1 MEVKV
6 ERKDKPGRSCSIGD
20 TRRFYLFLTAKY
32 TDNHS
37 FAATHAVFRSHSV
50 QDHDQDPAK
59 QADQPASPARR
70 RIFQAAAAVGL
81 GTQLPAAQAAAPAKA
96 RKPAPGSLDAKL
108 KAHVKNVVVIYL
120 ENRSFNNLFA
130 DFPGLAQP
138 LSEVPAAATV
148 QRDRDGSVLGE
159 LPKIWG
165 GMVPAR
171 QNIGGKDYLIKED
184 DIQHLPNAPFKLLDA
199 AGKPLPEG
207 LVTRDL
213 VHAFY
218 HNQMQINGGK
228 NDGFVAYG
236 DSGGLVMGHYGET
249 RKNLGLWQIA
259 GEYTLCDNF
268 FMAAFGGSY
277 LNHQFLISG
286 RVPEYFNAKDTP
298 AKRKI
303 AVLADGPQGMR
314 LALAPDSP
322 QSALEGKP
330 KFVNNGAITPDGYA
344 VNTMAPPYQPSWVH
358 PAPGGDAASADP
370 QDPSVLPPQ
379 TYDTIGDLLSRQ
391 GVSWAWYGGG
401 FQAALDGRGEGTRP
415 NFQFHHQPFNYF
427 KQFAPGT
434 AARAEHLRDGGLG
447 DSPISNKFIADAIA
461 GKLPAVTFY
470 KPQGNLNLHAG
481 YSDIESG
488 DAHVANVIEHLKK
501 SPQWQDMVVVITF
514 DENGGWWD
522 HVAPPKGDRWG
533 PGSRIPAIVVS
544 PFARKGAVDHN
555 FYDTTSIMRF
565 ITRLHGL
572 PLLDSLAARDAAFA
586 ARGARGPGDLSATLS
601 FR

>member
-1 MEVKV
+1 M
-6 ERKDKPGRSCSIGD
+6 
-20 TRRFYLFLTAKY
+20 
-32 TDNHS
+32 
-37 FAATHAVFRSHSV
+37 
-50 QDHDQDPAK
+50 QDHEQDPAK

-81 GTQLPAAQAAAPAKA
+81 GTQLPATQAAAPAAKA
-96 RKPAPGSLDAKL
+96 RKPAAGSLDAKL
-108 KAHVKNVVVIYL
+108 KAKVKNVVVIYL

-138 LSEVPAAATV
+138 LSDVPASATV
-148 QRDRDGSVLGE
+148 QRDRDGSVLPE

-171 QNIGGKDYLIKED
+171 QNLGGKDYLIKED
-184 DIQHLPNAPFKLLDA
+184 DIQHLPNAPFKLTDG

-207 LVTRDL
+207 LITRDL

-218 HNQMQINGGK
+218 HNQMQINGGR
-228 NDGFVAYG
+228 NDGFVAWG
-236 DSGGLVMGHYGET
+236 DSGALVMGQYGET

-259 GEYTLCDNF
+259 SEYTLCDNF

-303 AVLADGPQGMR
+303 AVLEDGPQGVR
-314 LALAPDSP
+314 LAPAPDSP
-322 QSALEGKP
+322 KSALEGKP

-358 PAPGGDAASADP
+358 PAPGGDAAGTDP

-379 TYDTIGDLLSRQ
+379 SYDTIGDLLSRQ

-401 FQAALDGRGEGTRP
+401 WQAALDGRGEGSRP

-501 SPQWQDMVVVITF
+501 SPQWKDMVVVITF

-544 PFARKGAVDHN
+544 PFAKKGAVDHN

-586 ARGARGPGDLSATLS
+586 ARGARGPGDLTGTLS

>member
-1 MEVKV
+1 
-6 ERKDKPGRSCSIGD
+6 
-20 TRRFYLFLTAKY
+20 
-32 TDNHS
+32 
-37 FAATHAVFRSHSV
+37 V
-50 QDHDQDPAK
+50 QEKHHDQQLPEAG
-59 QADQPASPARR
+59 QPVNPSRR
-70 RIFQAAAAVGL
+70 KIFQAAAAVGL
-81 GTQLPAAQAAAPAKA
+81 TGTLPATGQAAAAPKPGKA
-96 RKPAPGSLDAKL
+96 SKGSLDAKL
-108 KAHVKNVVVIYL
+108 REHVKNVVVIYL

-138 LSEVPAAATV
+138 LSSVPASASA
-148 QRDRDGSVLGE
+148 QKDRDGTVLPE

-171 QNIGGKDYLIKED
+171 QNLGGKDYLIKED
-184 DIQHLPNAPFKLLDA
+184 EIQHLPNAPYKLHDA
-199 AGKPLPEG
+199 DGKPLPEG

-213 VHAFY
+213 VHNFY

-228 NDGFVAYG
+228 NDGFVAWG
-236 DSGGLVMGHYGET
+236 DSGGLVMGRYGET
-249 RKNLGLWQIA
+249 AKNLGLVQIA
-259 GEYTLCDNF
+259 REFTLCDNF

-286 RVPEYFNAKDTP
+286 RTPEFFNARDTP
-298 AKRKI
+298 AKKKI
-303 AVLADGPQGMR
+303 TVLADGPQGVR
-314 LALAPDSP
+314 LAVAPDSP
-322 QSALEGKP
+322 KSALEGKP
-330 KFVNNGAITPDGYA
+330 KFVNAGTITPDGYA
-344 VNTMAPPYQPSWVH
+344 VNTMAPPYQPSWVR
-358 PAPGGDAASADP
+358 PAPGGDAGMADP

-379 TYDTIGDLLSRQ
+379 SYATIGDLLSGHSIR
-391 GVSWAWYGGG
+391 WAWYAGAW
-401 FQAALDGRGEGTRP
+401 QAALDGRGEGARP
-415 NFQFHHQPFNYF
+415 NFQHHHQPFNYF

-434 AARAEHLRDGGLG
+434 RAREEHIRDGGLG
-447 DSPISNKFIADAIA
+447 DSPISNKFIADVVA
-461 GKLPAVTFY
+461 GRLPAVSFY

-501 SPQWQDMVVVITF
+501 SPQWKNMVVLITF

-544 PFARKGAVDHN
+544 PFAKQGAVDHN
-555 FYDTTSIMRF
+555 FYDTTSILRF

-572 PLLDSLAARDAAFA
+572 PLLEGLAARNAAFEA
-586 ARGARGPGDLSATLS
+586 NGARPPGDLTATLS

>member
-1 MEVKV
+1 M
-6 ERKDKPGRSCSIGD
+6 
-20 TRRFYLFLTAKY
+20 
-32 TDNHS
+32 
-37 FAATHAVFRSHSV
+37 

-81 GTQLPAAQAAAPAKA
+81 GTQLPATQAAAPAAKA
-96 RKPAPGSLDAKL
+96 RKPAAGSLDAKL

-138 LSEVPAAATV
+138 LSAVPAAATA
-148 QRDRDGSVLGE
+148 QRDRDGTVLGE

-184 DIQHLPNAPFKLLDA
+184 DIQHLPNAPFKLMDG

-228 NDGFVAYG
+228 NDGFVAWG
-236 DSGGLVMGHYGET
+236 DSGALVMGHYGET

-259 GEYTLCDNF
+259 SEYTLCDNF

-303 AVLADGPQGMR
+303 AVLEDGPQGMR

-322 QSALEGKP
+322 KSALGGKP

-379 TYDTIGDLLSRQ
+379 GYDTIGDLLSRQ

>member
-1 MEVKV
+1 M
-6 ERKDKPGRSCSIGD
+6 
-20 TRRFYLFLTAKY
+20 
-32 TDNHS
+32 
-37 FAATHAVFRSHSV
+37 
-50 QDHDQDPAK
+50 QDHDQDPAR

-81 GTQLPAAQAAAPAKA
+81 GTQLPATQAAAPAAKA
-96 RKPAPGSLDAKL
+96 RKPAAGSLDAKL

-138 LSEVPAAATV
+138 LSAVPAAATA
-148 QRDRDGSVLGE
+148 QRDRDGTVLGE

-184 DIQHLPNAPFKLLDA
+184 DIQHLPNAPFKLMDG

-228 NDGFVAYG
+228 NDGFVAWG
-236 DSGGLVMGHYGET
+236 DSGALVMGHYGET

-259 GEYTLCDNF
+259 SEYTLCDNF

-303 AVLADGPQGMR
+303 AVLEDGPQGMR

-322 QSALEGKP
+322 KSALGGKP

-379 TYDTIGDLLSRQ
+379 GYDTIGDLLSRQ